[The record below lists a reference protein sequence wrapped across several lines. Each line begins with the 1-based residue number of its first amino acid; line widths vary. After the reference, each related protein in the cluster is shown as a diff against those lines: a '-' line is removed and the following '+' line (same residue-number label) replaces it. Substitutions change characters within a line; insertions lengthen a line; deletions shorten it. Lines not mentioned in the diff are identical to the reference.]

1 MRLSVLIA
9 AATVALAMPVNAAAQ
24 QPAAAQDFGG
34 GAVNAPPAS
43 PFSAGNMV
51 IGLHSLD
58 ATRLQ
63 VSATIVGSCASG
75 TFVTVAPVAA
85 DGTFSTSG
93 DVRQANTRTTY
104 ELHGTLTA
112 TPSGTATAHF
122 ERATARGTRR
132 CSAEDVAWQARA
144 ATDATD
150 ATTAIGEPAMVPA
163 GALLLGTTTQHE
175 SDARHGIAVRISA
188 DGRSVARAIYGV
200 KLHCSHDVSSP
211 TFDLPQ
217 DDLAILPD
225 GRVSNRESGTRRTK
239 TTILRYVE
247 RFAATLGSAGGDGMF
262 SVQLTVRRR
271 EDGRRVTRC
280 RSGSVRW
287 SATY

>member
-1 MRLSVLIA
+1 MRLSVPIA
-9 AATVALAMPVNAAAQ
+9 AATAALCMSAPAAAQ
-24 QPAAAQDFGG
+24 EPAPAQDFGG

-51 IGLHSLD
+51 IWLHSLD
-58 ATRLQ
+58 ATRVQ

-85 DGTFSTSG
+85 DGTFSATG

-122 ERATARGTRR
+122 ERATARGTRH
-132 CSAEDVAWQARA
+132 CSADDVAWQARA
-144 ATDATD
+144 ATDAT
-150 ATTAIGEPAMVPA
+150 APIGEPAIVPA
-163 GALLLGTTTQHE
+163 GALLLGTTAQHE
-175 SDARHGIAVRISA
+175 GDARHGIAVRISA
-188 DGRSVARAIYGV
+188 DGRSVTRAIYGV
-200 KLHCSHDVSSP
+200 TLHCSHDVSSP

-247 RFAATLGSAGGDGMF
+247 RFAATLGAAGGDGMF

-271 EDGRRVTRC
+271 EDGRRVSRC